1 MLFHVFF
8 EWIFS
13 LHTLETIS
21 VKGQSRNA
29 VDDVFIVVWE
39 WDFEAGV
46 HAEKF
51 LRHGMTRFNI
61 RKG

>member
-1 MLFHVFF
+1 M
-8 EWIFS
+8 
-13 LHTLETIS
+13 HTLETIS

-51 LRHGMTRFNI
+51 LRRGMTRFNI